1 MVGLF
6 SAILITG
13 MGLMVTRCLYLCAS
27 PFKWFRRVVPFWI
40 YLESVPISRKTFFTE
55 VDGENSMLLVSGY
68 EGITGINRIF
78 IVYSFLALI
87 IGAFII
93 AILTLM
99 KRRTTEVRAS
109 KFYLLGISLFAALF
123 GLGRLIFL
131 IHDYYT
137 PDELGSLVYLIG
149 SIVTL
154 SGLTILAFT
163 IEKFIFQK
171 TKKLITIFGVICLV
185 VMVFTTGDIS
195 KYAYIGGQA
204 IVTALPFFIYIYI
217 AKISTGAVRKQA
229 VFIILG
235 IVMVFISI
243 IGGAV
248 LSNLHVLDQTGSQ
261 LFGIVFS
268 FIGLILLS
276 YGLVKTPTT
285 K

>member
-1 MVGLF
+1 
-6 SAILITG
+6 
-13 MGLMVTRCLYLCAS
+13 
-27 PFKWFRRVVPFWI
+27 
-40 YLESVPISRKTFFTE
+40 
-55 VDGENSMLLVSGY
+55 MLLVSGY
-68 EGITGINRIF
+68 NDITGISRDF
-78 IVYSFLALI
+78 IIYSFLALV

-99 KRRTTEVRAS
+99 KRRTTEVRSS
-109 KFYLLGISLFAALF
+109 KFYLLGISSFAALF

-137 PDELGSLVYLIG
+137 PDPISSIVYLIG

-163 IEKFIFQK
+163 IEKFIFPK
-171 TKKLITIFGVICLV
+171 TKKLITVFGVICLV
-185 VMVFTTGDIS
+185 VMILTFVIAFTTSDISIYALYSNIS

-204 IVTALPFFIYIYI
+204 ILTALPFFIYIYI

-229 VFIILG
+229 LFIILG
-235 IVMVFISI
+235 IIMLFVSI
-243 IGGAV
+243 IGGA
-248 LSNLHVLDQTGSQ
+248 LLYNFDVLDQLWSQ